1 MQPEAAVLLV
11 GAAGSLVFAVV
22 FGPAR
27 QPGILLLRGGVGLV
41 AMALIAVAADLDTA
55 LLVVLALAVLQ
66 GAIELNRGL
75 AVRLRAPVFAI
86 SLVALAL
93 VLDRASGPA
102 VLHRFAAVGIAAGLA
117 AIVGLL
123 PFMHEFDPAEA
134 VSASPIGWMAF
145 AGPIVAAV
153 LVLDSRRLFTPDT
166 DAVFA
171 AILIGL
177 GLLNALWGSVSAWVT
192 EDGTAAWRYAFMS
205 DWGLVLCGFGLTVA
219 DGQSAALLM
228 LLSIVVCRLPL
239 YLMSRPALREK
250 TTTDRPVNLVV
261 AAVLSGSAPF
271 VGFAARVLLFRGA
284 TELFWPLG
292 LVLAVSMLLWLPG
305 SLRLG
310 RTLGQ
315 PRGRQLVGIAIVL
328 AVNTALGLY
337 PLPVLSLAG
346 T

>member
-1 MQPEAAVLLV
+1 MQPEAAILLV
-11 GAAGSLVFAVV
+11 GAAASLVFAVV

-27 QPGILLLRGGVGLV
+27 QPATLLLRGGVALV
-41 AMALIAVAADLDTA
+41 AMALVAVAPDLDVA
-55 LLVVLALAVLQ
+55 LLVVLALAVLH
-66 GAIELNRGL
+66 GALDLNRGL
-75 AVRLRAPVFAI
+75 AVRLRAPVFAVV
-86 SLVALAL
+86 LLAL
-93 VLDRASGPA
+93 GLVMDRAVGPG
-102 VLHRFAAVGIAAGLA
+102 VLHRFAAVGVAAGLA
-117 AIVGLL
+117 AAVGLL
-123 PFMHEFDPAEA
+123 PYMHEFDAGEA
-134 VSASPIGWMAF
+134 VSASPVGWMGF
-145 AGPIVAAV
+145 VGPLVAAV
-153 LVLDSRRLFTPDT
+153 VVLDSRRLFTPDT
-166 DAVFA
+166 GAIFA

-192 EDGTAAWRYAFMS
+192 EDGSAAWRYAFMA

-228 LLSIVVCRLPL
+228 LLSIAVCRLPL

-250 TTTDRPVNLVV
+250 TTTDQPVNLVV

-315 PRGRQLVGIAIVL
+315 PRGRQLVGIAIVV
-328 AVNTALGLY
+328 AVNALLGLY
-337 PLPVLSLAG
+337 PLPILSLAG

>member
-1 MQPEAAVLLV
+1 MQPEAAILLV
-11 GAAGSLVFAVV
+11 GAAASLVFAVV

-27 QPGILLLRGGVGLV
+27 QPATLLLRGGVALV
-41 AMALIAVAADLDTA
+41 AMALVAVAPDLDVA
-55 LLVVLALAVLQ
+55 LLVVLALAVLH
-66 GAIELNRGL
+66 GALDLNRGL
-75 AVRLRAPVFAI
+75 AVRLRAPVFAVV
-86 SLVALAL
+86 LLAL
-93 VLDRASGPA
+93 GLVMDRAVGPG
-102 VLHRFAAVGIAAGLA
+102 VLHRFAAVGVAAGLA
-117 AIVGLL
+117 AAVGLL
-123 PFMHEFDPAEA
+123 PYMHEFDAGEA
-134 VSASPIGWMAF
+134 VSASPVGWMGF
-145 AGPIVAAV
+145 VGPLVAAV
-153 LVLDSRRLFTPDT
+153 VVLDSRRLFTPDT
-166 DAVFA
+166 GAIFA

-192 EDGTAAWRYAFMS
+192 EDGSAAWRYAFMA

-228 LLSIVVCRLPL
+228 LLSLVVCRLPL

-250 TTTDRPVNLVV
+250 TTTDQPVNLVV

-315 PRGRQLVGIAIVL
+315 PRGRQLVGIAIVV
-328 AVNTALGLY
+328 AVNALLGLY
-337 PLPVLSLAG
+337 PLPILSLAG